1 MHNYTATTQ
10 NAYQYKYN
18 GKELQETGQY
28 DYGARFYMPDIG
40 RWGVVD
46 PLAEVMRRY
55 SPYNYAFDNPINFI
69 DPDGN
74 APYNPKDFYGKNSA
88 FNDDFDPNTTIY
100 GNGSFGGYKYYEMGF
115 MYDGSGRNGG
125 GDSVDAIYNLFDGQG
140 VGFTGVYAQQLFN
153 YFLDNLTTSGE
164 LNFKGFHFVLEDLTP
179 TIYKFTLTAFQM
191 GKPSILHYD
200 GDKERV
206 SKRRK
211 QNVQAMKTVSGYQR
225 DEYPYASTLEGDNA
239 MVTYVPSRE
248 NSIQGGTLGAMYR
261 ASGLKTGDAFLVL
274 PVPHGNTKEQV
285 KQDVMERMKPEPVRS
300 FDFSRPA
307 VPYKAWPV
315 LMGAAVVVGLVIYSR
330 FVPVIP

>member
-1 MHNYTATTQ
+1 
-10 NAYQYKYN
+10 
-18 GKELQETGQY
+18 
-28 DYGARFYMPDIG
+28 
-40 RWGVVD
+40 
-46 PLAEVMRRY
+46 
-55 SPYNYAFDNPINFI
+55 
-69 DPDGN
+69 
-74 APYNPKDFYGKNSA
+74 
-88 FNDDFDPNTTIY
+88 
-100 GNGSFGGYKYYEMGF
+100 
-115 MYDGSGRNGG
+115 
-125 GDSVDAIYNLFDGQG
+125 
-140 VGFTGVYAQQLFN
+140 
-153 YFLDNLTTSGE
+153 
-164 LNFKGFHFVLEDLTP
+164 
-179 TIYKFTLTAFQM
+179 
-191 GKPSILHYD
+191 
-200 GDKERV
+200 
-206 SKRRK
+206 
-211 QNVQAMKTVSGYQR
+211 MKTVSGYQR